1 MKKVPE
7 RKLLSRRK
15 DAAQKKG
22 RPTMKKPLTVFLALL
37 LVMLPLFVTAQES
50 PDNTKLT
57 VIEVKNVVPEDET
70 EEVVPPTVQVV
81 PDTPEIKEMQ
91 EDLQTIFR
99 LTIFYVYTDG
109 RRAAPTYSSMLQT
122 GTEYNVPSPEIK
134 GYTPSIRVVSGVMPS
149 RDIEYTVVYFSE
161 EEKDSAFPYT
171 DMPVLYD
178 LVDYEA
184 PTGLGFSISNVGICF
199 E

>member
-1 MKKVPE
+1 MKK
-7 RKLLSRRK
+7 
-15 DAAQKKG
+15 
-22 RPTMKKPLTVFLALL
+22 TLTVFLALL

-57 VIEVKNVVPEDET
+57 IIEVKKVVPEDET
-70 EEVVPPTVQVV
+70 EEVVPPTVQVI

-91 EDLQTIFR
+91 EELKTIFR
-99 LTIFYVYTDG
+99 LTIYYVYTDG
-109 RRAAPTYSSMLQT
+109 SKAAPTYDRMLQA
-122 GTEYNVPSPEIK
+122 GTEYSVPSPEIK
-134 GYTPSIRVVSGVMPS
+134 GYTPSIRVVSGVMPA
-149 RDIEYTVVYFSE
+149 RDTEYTVVYFSAE
-161 EEKDSAFPYT
+161 DKDTAFPYEE
-171 DMPVLYD
+171 MPVLYD

>member
-1 MKKVPE
+1 MKK
-7 RKLLSRRK
+7 
-15 DAAQKKG
+15 
-22 RPTMKKPLTVFLALL
+22 TLTVFLALL
-37 LVMLPLFVTAQES
+37 LVLLPLFVTAQES

-57 VIEVKNVVPEDET
+57 VIEVKDVVPEDET

-91 EDLQTIFR
+91 EELQTIFR

-109 RRAAPTYSSMLQT
+109 RRAAPTHSQMLQT

-134 GYTPSIRVVSGVMPS
+134 GYAPSIRVVSGVMPT